1 MRKQR
6 KPGEYSALFF
16 DSKLEKEEKIDYET
30 LTMVKNKAQYLE
42 RKVQMEEKVLRN
54 NRTKTVEE
62 EMAVND
68 MYLDIITAKLKLL
81 DRIWY
86 KRTSRLRLSSA

>member
-1 MRKQR
+1 
-6 KPGEYSALFF
+6 
-16 DSKLEKEEKIDYET
+16 
-30 LTMVKNKAQYLE
+30 MVKNKAKYLE
-42 RKVQMEEKVLRN
+42 RKVEMEEKVLRN

-81 DRIWY
+81 DKI
-86 KRTSRLRLSSA
+86 